1 MYNKIGSCDRS
12 WGWGYYPNRMFVF
25 SIPYFVLNL
34 LDLITTR
41 VALAASGSLYELNPF
56 YHHPCSVPLK
66 IFAPIL
72 LLVFYLTLYYFNK
85 SEQGKRTIGKYG
97 LSCVIA
103 LTILYSII
111 CINNVCQWAFVV

>member
-1 MYNKIGSCDRS
+1 MN
-12 WGWGYYPNRMFVF
+12 YPNKMFIF
-25 SIPYFVLNL
+25 FIPYFVLNL
-34 LDLITTR
+34 LDLISTR
-41 VALAASGSLYELNPF
+41 IALAASESLYELNPF
-56 YHHPCSVPLK
+56 YYLPYSVPLK

-85 SEQGKRTIGKYG
+85 SEQGKRTIGGYG

-111 CINNVCQWAFVV
+111 CINNVCQWVFVV